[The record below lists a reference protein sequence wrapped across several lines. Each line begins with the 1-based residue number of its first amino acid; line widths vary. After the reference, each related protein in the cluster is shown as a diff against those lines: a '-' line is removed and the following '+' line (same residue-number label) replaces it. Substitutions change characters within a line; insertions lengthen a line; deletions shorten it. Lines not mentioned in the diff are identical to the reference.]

1 MRRIHQRME
10 GVVYATDEAAA
21 RYFASS
27 AWVESTLGDLLRDA
41 ARRHG
46 DRQAFVSDERS
57 VTFREL
63 DERTESLAAGLLRL
77 GFRPG
82 DRALFQLGTTVE
94 TVEALLACFKAGIVP
109 VCSVPQYREIE
120 MGQLAALSGAVGHF
134 VQVDFSNFDIVAFAK
149 NLAQSHPAIV
159 HRILVRGGSAADGTL
174 FEELG
179 RDITLETARAELAE
193 VRVGCEDVLSFQL
206 SGGTTGV
213 PKVIPRFH
221 AEYIGHAR
229 DCARRFG
236 YATDRGASIW
246 NLPLI
251 HNAGQLYILVPCLI
265 FGRTIHLQPRVDVP
279 AFCAAIEKHRITHA
293 ASIGPLAPQLIAYP
307 DVKRHDFSSIEVF
320 VTMTRADSLEQLLGV
335 PAVSLYGITEGL
347 LLGLHPSDP
356 VEARHRTNGRSG
368 CADDEIQVL
377 EPDSEREVPLGTM
390 GELCFRGPSSLR
402 AYYGAERETRATL
415 TSGGF
420 VRTSDMVIA
429 REIDGHH
436 YYVFQGRL
444 RDNINRG
451 GEKYGCEEVEALV
464 SRHPAIADAKIVA
477 MPDPVYGEK
486 GCAFVIPRSGA
497 AMPDVRELAA
507 FLVRQGLA
515 KFKCPE
521 RIEVVAEFPVTR
533 VGKLD
538 KPALKRR
545 IAEQLERER
554 AAGDP
559 P

>member
-1 MRRIHQRME
+1 MRRIHQRID
-10 GVVYATDEAAA
+10 GVVYANDEAAA
-21 RYFASS
+21 RYFASGS
-27 AWVESTLGDLLRDA
+27 WFESTLGDLLRDA

-46 DRQAFVSDERS
+46 DRLAFVSDERS

-63 DERTESLAAGLLRL
+63 DERTERIAAGLLRL

-82 DRALFQLGTTVE
+82 NRALFQLGTTVE

-120 MGQLAALSGAVGHF
+120 MGQLAALSDAVGHF
-134 VQVDFSNFDIVAFAK
+134 VQVDFSAFDMVTFAK
-149 NLAQSHPAIV
+149 TLARNHPALV

-174 FEELG
+174 FEDLG
-179 RDITLETARAELAE
+179 RGIPLEAARAQVAD
-193 VRVGCEDVLSFQL
+193 VRIGCEDVLSFQL

-213 PKVIPRFH
+213 PKIIPRFH

-251 HNAGQLYILVPCLI
+251 HNAGQLYVLVPCLV
-265 FGRTIHLQPRVDVP
+265 FGRTVHLHPRVDIP

-307 DVKRHDFSSIEVF
+307 ELARHDFSSIELF
-320 VTMTRADSLEQLLGV
+320 VTMTRADSLEQILGV
-335 PAVSLYGITEGL
+335 PAVNLYGITEGL

-356 VEARHRTNGRSG
+356 VEARHRTNGRS
-368 CADDEIQVL
+368 CSADDEIRVL
-377 EPDSEREVPLGTM
+377 EPDSEREVPLGTI

-402 AYYGAERETRATL
+402 AYYGAERETRAAL
-415 TSGGF
+415 TSECL
-420 VRTSDMVIA
+420 VRTGDMVIA
-429 REIDGHH
+429 REIEGER

-486 GCAFVIPRSGA
+486 GCAFVIPRSNSA
-497 AMPDVRELAA
+497 VPNVRDLAA
-507 FLVRQGLA
+507 FLVQQGLA

-521 RIEVVAEFPVTR
+521 RIEIVAEFPVTR

-545 IAEQLERER
+545 IAEQLDRER
-554 AAGDP
+554 AGDP
-559 P
+559 R